1 MIYNKYDVMK
11 VMKILRRIRPKR
23 KVVINSLTVALGAT
37 ICIGI
42 FNSYLINS
50 RKENIR
56 YRISSVADYQLK
68 GVFDRYVGI
77 ADNWT
82 ALLVANNGQLDQEK
96 FNEICEK
103 LFAQYHDPA
112 IRDMQLAPQGII
124 KYVYPLEG
132 FESAING
139 NLMIGHRKEEAKL
152 ARDTGKATMGGPYEL
167 TQGGT
172 ACIIRDHLDKALQE
186 REFEVYY
193 QPVIRALTGELAGYE
208 ALVRWNSKE
217 LGFMPPY
224 RFIPILEKSHQIT
237 KVDTYVIREIC
248 RQYREDVNAGR
259 PVVPVSVNLSRVDLM
274 QADMCDVIAKA
285 AAAYHV
291 PPKML
296 HVEIT
301 ESMLV
306 DNEEQM
312 SRDIKRFHEA
322 GFQVWMDDF
331 GSGYSSL
338 NTLKDFDFDVIKLD
352 MKFLSS
358 MSEKSKSI
366 LQSTVDMAKKI
377 GIETLAEGCETQE
390 QYDFLRDIGCE
401 KIQGWYF
408 GKTLPIEEARKNL
421 AAKQIA
427 AERIKI

>member
-1 MIYNKYDVMK
+1 MGPLY
-11 VMKILRRIRPKR
+11 
-23 KVVINSLTVALGAT
+23 
-37 ICIGI
+37 
-42 FNSYLINS
+42 
-50 RKENIR
+50 
-56 YRISSVADYQLK
+56 
-68 GVFDRYVGI
+68 
-77 ADNWT
+77 
-82 ALLVANNGQLDQEK
+82 
-96 FNEICEK
+96 
-103 LFAQYHDPA
+103 PA